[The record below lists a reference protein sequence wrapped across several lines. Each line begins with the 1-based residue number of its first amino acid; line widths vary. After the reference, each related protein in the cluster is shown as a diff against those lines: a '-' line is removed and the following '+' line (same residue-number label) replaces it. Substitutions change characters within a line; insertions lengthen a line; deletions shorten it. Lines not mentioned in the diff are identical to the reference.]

1 MRFNCFSWFVSG
13 FDDQLTT
20 AHKNRDRFKV
30 IEFHCMIHFNC
41 FFVVEMTT
49 GFLVSNH
56 ESFFYGLELFEK
68 KKKNTLAFNYDETL
82 DPLSKFSTTVFKS

>member
-1 MRFNCFSWFVSG
+1 MRFKCFSWFVSG

-56 ESFFYGLELFEK
+56 ESFFLWTWAVWEEK
-68 KKKNTLAFNYDETL
+68 KEHISIQLWWNVRSALEILNNSF
-82 DPLSKFSTTVFKS
+82 